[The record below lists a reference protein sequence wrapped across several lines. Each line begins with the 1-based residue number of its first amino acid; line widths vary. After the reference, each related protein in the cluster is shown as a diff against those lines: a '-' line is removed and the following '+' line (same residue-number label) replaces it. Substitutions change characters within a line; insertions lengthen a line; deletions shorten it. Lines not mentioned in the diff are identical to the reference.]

1 MRFKL
6 THIAAITA
14 IGLCASAAHASLTLL
29 ESEDY
34 PGTGLGANN
43 TILTLQSP
51 GASSLEFGTVGRV
64 AGTNE
69 LLITGSRVLRGAS
82 QTQTRTISQLG
93 VTTAA
98 NLRVI
103 FDPQEPGNERRR
115 SINLRDLRLNA
126 FDETG
131 TSVFSASLDQANYFF
146 DDVSAGAGN
155 SGFSFGLTAPEA
167 AQLQAVFDPTLQI
180 GLSARATMAEG
191 RFETFFVAPPPIPE
205 PETYALMLAG
215 LGLLGFASRRKKRI
229 GQR

>member
-6 THIAAITA
+6 TQIAAIA
-14 IGLCASAAHASLTLL
+14 ALGLCTSAAQASLTLL

-51 GASSLEFGTVGRV
+51 GASSLEFGRVGRV
-64 AGTNE
+64 AGTND
-69 LLITGSRVLRGAS
+69 LLITGSRVLQGAS
-82 QTQTRTISQLG
+82 QTQTRTLSQLG
-93 VTTAA
+93 ILTAE
-98 NLRVI
+98 NLRVV
-103 FDPQEPGNERRR
+103 FDPREPGSAQRR
-115 SINLRDLRLNA
+115 SINLRELRLDA

-146 DDVSAGAGN
+146 PNVNQGAGN
-155 SGFSFGLTAPEA
+155 SGFSFGLTASEA
-167 AQLQAVFDPTLQI
+167 AQLQAVFDPGLQI
-180 GLSARATMAEG
+180 GLRARATMAEG
-191 RFETFFVAPPPIPE
+191 GFDTFFVAPPPIPE

-215 LGLLGFASRRKKRI
+215 LGLLGFASRRKKKA